1 MKRCVSCEA
10 EKPFGEF
17 YQRKDSPDGY
27 RNDCKECRRAAS
39 TRVYNFDVERQ
50 KATRKAYYRRQVAQD
65 PDYSLKKYWA
75 DVDRSR
81 ELNRL
86 YYQKDRK
93 NRIQKAVA
101 YAKANPAK
109 AYATKKKYKLA
120 KRNACPPWVYSS
132 SELCEQIRYFYE
144 EASRLAELTGVSYHV
159 DHIVP
164 LQGEAICGLHVPWNL
179 QVLTA
184 SENCSKQNR
193 LVGESW

>member
-1 MKRCVSCEA
+1 M
-10 EKPFGEF
+10 
-17 YQRKDSPDGY
+17 
-27 RNDCKECRRAAS
+27 
-39 TRVYNFDVERQ
+39 YNFDVERQ

-65 PDYSLKKYWA
+65 SDYSLKKYWA

-109 AYATKKKYKLA
+109 ANATKKKYKLA